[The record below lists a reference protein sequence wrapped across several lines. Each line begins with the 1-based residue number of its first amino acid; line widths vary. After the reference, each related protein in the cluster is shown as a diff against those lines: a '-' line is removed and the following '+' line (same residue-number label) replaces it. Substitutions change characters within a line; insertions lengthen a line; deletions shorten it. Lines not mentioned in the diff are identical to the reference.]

1 MLKVDILDIGY
12 LFLLMAFV
20 PRKVV
25 LLKKDDWYDLLGV
38 SKYFHTSI
46 TITNYEI

>member
-25 LLKKDDWYDLLGV
+25 LLKKDMIV
-38 SKYFHTSI
+38 
-46 TITNYEI
+46 